1 MKRRDFIAIGVAG
14 GLLASCKSLGLP
26 GAGGINQS
34 KHDLEVWWSEGYYPE
49 ETDAIETIFANWQRL
64 TGNKINLSFFSENEL
79 AAKASS
85 AIDGGPTPDLLY
97 GYGINDTVVPV
108 LSYNNQLVAL
118 DEVVKPIQG
127 DLLPGVI
134 DGVTYL
140 NKQTKIKSIYGIPIS
155 QHSVN
160 LHYWKDLVE
169 EGFGDND
176 QTKKIPNEW
185 KAFWAFW
192 HASQK
197 SLRQKGY
204 DEIYGMA
211 LPMSNLA
218 RDTSYIF
225 EFFLEAHNAKILTP
239 SGQLNVKDPVTRQKI
254 ISAMNDYT
262 SNYKDKYV
270 PPKATSWADPDNNI
284 NFLSSLS
291 VMSANPT
298 LSIPGSQ
305 LSDEIAY
312 FERLGSLPWPNKLD
326 GSPMRSFI
334 SVKQAIVFN
343 SSNVAKAK
351 DLLAYVL
358 KTENLSRYVEGSQG
372 RFLPTT
378 KSIMAMPFW
387 HNAKDVHI
395 ATAIQNLKSSKIP
408 GWILNPAYS
417 EVISKNI
424 WGKAIEAVAT
434 DSLSTEKAVDG
445 AITEIRTIFA
455 GWN

>member
-79 AAKASS
+79 AAKARS

-118 DEVVKPIQG
+118 DEIVKPIKD
-127 DLLPGVI
+127 DLLPSVI

-140 NKQTKIKSIYGIPIS
+140 NKQTKNKSIYAIPIS

-169 EGFGDND
+169 EAFGGTNKN
-176 QTKKIPNEW
+176 TKIPNEW
-185 KAFWAFW
+185 NAFWDYW
-192 HASQK
+192 HASQEA
-197 SLRQKGY
+197 LRQKGY
-204 DEIYGMA
+204 DEIYGMS

-218 RDTSYIF
+218 RDTGYIF

-239 SGQLNVKDPVTRQKI
+239 SGKLNVEDPVTRQKI
-254 ISAMNDYT
+254 ISAINDYT
-262 SNYKDKYV
+262 SNYEDKFV
-270 PPKATSWADPDNNI
+270 PPKATSWSDADNNI

-291 VMSANPT
+291 VMTSNPT

-326 GSPMRSFI
+326 GSPMQSFI

-351 DLLAYVL
+351 DLLAYLL

-387 HNAKDVHI
+387 HNEKDVHI
-395 ATAIQNLKSSKIP
+395 STAIQNLKSSKIP

-434 DSLSTEKAVDG
+434 GSLSTDKAVDG

>member
-26 GAGGINQS
+26 GSGNTKQAQ
-34 KHDLEVWWSEGYYPE
+34 HDLEVWWSEGYYPE
-49 ETDAIETIFANWQRL
+49 ETDAIETIFANWQHS
-64 TGNKINLSFFSENEL
+64 TGNKVNLTFFSENEL
-79 AAKASS
+79 AAKARS

-108 LSYNNQLVAL
+108 LSYNDKLVAL
-118 DEVVKPIQG
+118 EEVVKPIKA
-127 DLLPGVI
+127 DLLPGVL

-140 NKQTKIKSIYGIPIS
+140 NKRTNIKSVYAVPIS

-169 EGFGDND
+169 EAFGGTDKKTRIPHQWKEFWD
-176 QTKKIPNEW
+176 FWQTC
-185 KAFWAFW
+185 
-192 HASQK
+192 QR

-225 EFFLEAHNAKILTP
+225 EFFLEAHDAKIVTQA
-239 SGQLNVKDPVTRQKI
+239 GKLNVEDAGTRQRI
-254 ISAMNDYT
+254 INAINDYT
-262 SNYKDKYV
+262 SNYKKKYV

-291 VMSANPT
+291 VMTANPT

-312 FERLGSLPWPNKLD
+312 FERLGSLPWPNKVD
-326 GSPMRSFI
+326 GSPMQSFI

-343 SSNVAKAK
+343 SSNVDKAK

-387 HNAKDVHI
+387 HNTKDIHI
-395 ATAIQNLKSSKIP
+395 TTAIQNMKASKVP
-408 GWILNPAYS
+408 AWILNPAYS
-417 EVISKNI
+417 EVIAKNV
-424 WGKAIEAVAT
+424 WGEAIEAVAT
-434 DSLSTEKAVDG
+434 NTSSTEKAVDA

>member
-26 GAGGINQS
+26 GGGGTKQV

-64 TGNKINLSFFSENEL
+64 TGNKINLTFFSENEL
-79 AAKASS
+79 AAKARS

-108 LSYNNQLVAL
+108 LSYNNQLIAL
-118 DEVVKPIQG
+118 DDVVKPLKA
-127 DLLPGVI
+127 DLLPGVL

-140 NKQTKIKSIYGIPIS
+140 NKETKIKSIYAVPIS

-169 EGFGDND
+169 EAFDNTD
-176 QTKKIPNEW
+176 KKITIPREW
-185 KAFWAFW
+185 KGFWDFW
-192 HASQK
+192 HACQK
-197 SLRQKGY
+197 SLREKGY

-225 EFFLEAHNAKILTP
+225 EFFLEAYDAKIV
-239 SGQLNVKDPVTRQKI
+239 SSAGQLNVEDPSTRQKI
-254 ISAMNDYT
+254 IRAINDYT
-262 SNYKDKYV
+262 SNYKEKYV
-270 PPKATSWADPDNNI
+270 APKATSWGDPDNNI

-291 VMSANPT
+291 VMTANPT

-312 FERLGSLPWPNKLD
+312 FERLGSLPWPNKVD
-326 GSPMRSFI
+326 GSPMKSFI

-343 SSNVAKAK
+343 SSNVNKAK
-351 DLLAYVL
+351 DLLAYIL
-358 KTENLSRYVEGSQG
+358 RTENLSRYVEGSQG

-387 HNAKDVHI
+387 HNAKDQHI
-395 ATAIQNLKSSKIP
+395 STAVQNMKSSKIP
-408 GWILNPAYS
+408 AWILNPAYS
-417 EVISKNI
+417 EVIAKNI
-424 WGKAIEAVAT
+424 WGEAIEAVASGT
-434 DSLSTEKAVDG
+434 LSTEKAVDT

-455 GWN
+455 SWN

>member
-26 GAGGINQS
+26 GGVDSKQS

-49 ETDAIETIFANWQRL
+49 ETDAIETIFANWQRI

-79 AAKASS
+79 AAKARS

-108 LSYNNQLVAL
+108 LSYQNKLIAL
-118 DEVVKPIQG
+118 DEVVKPFQA

-140 NKQTKIKSIYGIPIS
+140 NKQTKIKSIYAVPIS

-169 EGFGDND
+169 EAFGSTDKK
-176 QTKKIPNEW
+176 TKIPHEW
-185 KAFWAFW
+185 KEFWDFW
-192 HASQK
+192 HTSQQ

-225 EFFLEAHNAKILTP
+225 EFFLEAHNAKIVTS
-239 SGQLNVKDPVTRQKI
+239 SGKLNVEDPVTRQKI
-254 ISAMNDYT
+254 ISAVNDYT
-262 SNYKDKYV
+262 RNYKDKYV

-326 GSPMRSFI
+326 GSPMQSFI

-343 SSNVAKAK
+343 SANAAKAK

-387 HNAKDVHI
+387 HNPKDIHI
-395 ATAIQNLKSSKIP
+395 ATAIENMKSSKIP

-417 EVISKNI
+417 EVIAKNI
-424 WGKAIEAVAT
+424 WGKTIEAVA
-434 DSLSTEKAVDG
+434 SGNQPTEKAVDA
-445 AITEIRTIFA
+445 AITEIRTIFT

>member
-1 MKRRDFIAIGVAG
+1 MKRRNFIALGVAG
-14 GLLASCKSLGLP
+14 GLLASCKTLGLP
-26 GAGGINQS
+26 GSSGAKQA

-49 ETDAIETIFANWQRL
+49 ETDAIETIFANWQRMS
-64 TGNKINLSFFSENEL
+64 GNKINLTFFSENEL
-79 AAKASS
+79 AAKARS

-108 LSYNNQLVAL
+108 LSYNNKLIPL
-118 DEVVKPIQG
+118 DDIVKPIES
-127 DLLPGVI
+127 DLLPGVL

-140 NKQTKIKSIYGIPIS
+140 NKDTKIKSIYAVPIS

-169 EGFGDND
+169 EAFGGTD
-176 QTKKIPNEW
+176 KKITIPHEW
-185 KAFWAFW
+185 RQFWDFW

-204 DEIYGMA
+204 DEIYGIA

-218 RDTSYIF
+218 RDTTYIF
-225 EFFLEAHNAKILTP
+225 EFFLEAYDAKIVT
-239 SGQLNVKDPVTRQKI
+239 SAGQLNIEDPNTRRKVI
-254 ISAMNDYT
+254 NAINDYT
-262 SNYKDKYV
+262 SNYKEKYV

-312 FERLGSLPWPNKLD
+312 FERLGSLPWPNKVD
-326 GSPMRSFI
+326 GSPMKSFI
-334 SVKQAIVFN
+334 SVKQAIVFD
-343 SSNVAKAK
+343 SSNVDKAK
-351 DLLAYVL
+351 SLLSYIL

-387 HNAKDVHI
+387 HNAKDNHI
-395 ATAIQNLKSSKIP
+395 ANAIANMKSSKIP
-408 GWILNPAYS
+408 TWILNPAYS
-417 EVISKNI
+417 EVIAKNV
-424 WGKAIEAVAT
+424 WGEAIEAVAT
-434 DSLSTEKAVDG
+434 GTLSTEKATDT
-445 AITEIRTIFA
+445 AITEIRKIFA

>member
-14 GLLASCKSLGLP
+14 GLLASCKSIGLP
-26 GAGGINQS
+26 GGGDAKQS

-49 ETDAIETIFANWQRL
+49 ETDAIETIFANWQRI

-79 AAKASS
+79 AAKARS

-97 GYGINDTVVPV
+97 GYGINDTVVPI
-108 LSYNNQLVAL
+108 LSYNNKLVAL
-118 DEVVKPIQG
+118 DEIVKPIRN

-140 NKQTKIKSIYGIPIS
+140 NKQTKIKSIYAVPIS

-169 EGFGDND
+169 EAFGGTD
-176 QTKKIPNEW
+176 KKIKIPHEW
-185 KAFWAFW
+185 KEFWDFW

-197 SLRQKGY
+197 SLRQNGY

-218 RDTSYIF
+218 RDTTYIF
-225 EFFLEAHNAKILTP
+225 EFFLEAYDAKIVN
-239 SGQLNVKDPVTRQKI
+239 SAGKLNVEDPGTRQKI
-254 ISAMNDYT
+254 ISAINDYT
-262 SNYKDKYV
+262 SNYKEKYV

-291 VMSANPT
+291 VMTANPT

-312 FERLGSLPWPNKLD
+312 FERLGSLPWPNKVD
-326 GSPMRSFI
+326 GTVMKSFI

-343 SSNVAKAK
+343 SSNVDKAK

-387 HNAKDVHI
+387 HNAKDIHI
-395 ATAIQNLKSSKIP
+395 ATAIQNMQSSKIP
-408 GWILNPAYS
+408 AWILNPAYS
-417 EVISKNI
+417 EVIAKNI

-434 DSLSTEKAVDG
+434 GDQSTEKAVDS

>member
-79 AAKASS
+79 AAKARS

-118 DEVVKPIQG
+118 DEVVKPIKD
-127 DLLPGVI
+127 DLLPSVI

-140 NKQTKIKSIYGIPIS
+140 NKQTKNKSIYAAPIS

-160 LHYWKDLVE
+160 LHYWKDLLE
-169 EGFGDND
+169 EAFGGNE
-176 QTKKIPNEW
+176 QNKKIPNEW
-185 KAFWAFW
+185 NAFWDYW

-197 SLRQKGY
+197 ALRQNGY

-218 RDTSYIF
+218 RDTGYIF

-239 SGQLNVKDPVTRQKI
+239 TGKLNVEDPVTRQKI
-254 ISAMNDYT
+254 IRAINDYT

-270 PPKATSWADPDNNI
+270 PTKATSWADPDNNI

-291 VMSANPT
+291 VMTANPT

-351 DLLAYVL
+351 DLLAYLL

-395 ATAIQNLKSSKIP
+395 STAIQNLKSSKIP

-434 DSLSTEKAVDG
+434 GSLSTDKAVDG

>member
-79 AAKASS
+79 AAKANS

-118 DEVVKPIQG
+118 DEVVKPIQD

-140 NKQTKIKSIYGIPIS
+140 NKQTKNKSIYAIPIS

-169 EGFGDND
+169 EAFGGTNKN
-176 QTKKIPNEW
+176 TKIPNEW
-185 KAFWAFW
+185 NAFWDYW
-192 HASQK
+192 HTSQK
-197 SLRQKGY
+197 ALRQKGY
-204 DEIYGMA
+204 DEIYGMS

-218 RDTSYIF
+218 RDTGYIF

-239 SGQLNVKDPVTRQKI
+239 SGKLNVEDPVTRQKI
-254 ISAMNDYT
+254 ISAINDYT
-262 SNYKDKYV
+262 SNYEDKFV
-270 PPKATSWADPDNNI
+270 PPKATSWSDADNNI

-291 VMSANPT
+291 VMTANPT

-326 GSPMRSFI
+326 GSPKQSFI

-351 DLLAYVL
+351 DLLAYLL

-372 RFLPTT
+372 RFVPTT

-395 ATAIQNLKSSKIP
+395 STAIQNLKSSKIP

-434 DSLSTEKAVDG
+434 GSLPTDKAVDG

-455 GWN
+455 GRN

>member
-79 AAKASS
+79 AAKANS

-118 DEVVKPIQG
+118 DEVVKPIQD

-140 NKQTKIKSIYGIPIS
+140 NKQTKNKSIYAIPIS

-169 EGFGDND
+169 EAFGGND
-176 QTKKIPNEW
+176 QNKKIPNEW
-185 KAFWAFW
+185 NAFWDYW

-197 SLRQKGY
+197 ALRQKGY
-204 DEIYGMA
+204 DEIHGMS
-211 LPMSNLA
+211 LPMSGLA
-218 RDTSYIF
+218 RDTGYIF
-225 EFFLEAHNAKILTP
+225 EFFLEAHNANILTP
-239 SGQLNVKDPVTRQKI
+239 SGKLNVEDPVIRQKI
-254 ISAMNDYT
+254 ISAVNDYT
-262 SNYKDKYV
+262 RNYKDKYV
-270 PPKATSWADPDNNI
+270 PPKATSWSDADNNI

-291 VMSANPT
+291 VMTSNPT

-334 SVKQAIVFN
+334 SVKQAVVFKG
-343 SSNVAKAK
+343 SNVAKAK
-351 DLLAYVL
+351 DLLAYLL

-387 HNAKDVHI
+387 HNTKDVHI
-395 ATAIQNLKSSKIP
+395 ATAIQNLKSSKKS
-408 GWILNPAYS
+408 GKTLNSAYCD
-417 EVISKNI
+417 VINKNI

-434 DSLSTEKAVDG
+434 GSLSTEKAVDG

-455 GWN
+455 GWY

>member
-49 ETDAIETIFANWQRL
+49 ETDAIETIFANWQRI
-64 TGNKINLSFFSENEL
+64 TGNKLNLSFFSENEL
-79 AAKASS
+79 AAKARS

-97 GYGINDTVVPV
+97 GYGINDTVVPI

-118 DEVVKPIQG
+118 DEVVKPIKD

-140 NKQTKIKSIYGIPIS
+140 NKQTKNKSIYAIPIS

-169 EGFGDND
+169 EAFGGNE
-176 QTKKIPNEW
+176 QNKKIPNEW
-185 KAFWAFW
+185 NAFWDYW

-197 SLRQKGY
+197 ALRQKGY
-204 DEIYGMA
+204 DEIYGMS

-239 SGQLNVKDPVTRQKI
+239 SGKLNVEDPVTRQRI
-254 ISAMNDYT
+254 ISAINDYT

-270 PPKATSWADPDNNI
+270 PPKATSWSDADNNI

-291 VMSANPT
+291 VMTSNPT

-395 ATAIQNLKSSKIP
+395 ATAIQNMKSSKIP

-424 WGKAIEAVAT
+424 WGKVIEAVAT
-434 DSLSTEKAVDG
+434 GSTPTEKAVDG

>member
-1 MKRRDFIAIGVAG
+1 MKRRDFIAIGVASS
-14 GLLASCKSLGLP
+14 LLASCKSLGLP
-26 GAGGINQS
+26 GNSNSKQS
-34 KHDLEVWWSEGYYPE
+34 KHVLEVWWSEGYYPE
-49 ETDAIETIFANWQRL
+49 ETDALETIFANWQRI
-64 TGNKINLSFFSENEL
+64 TGNKVNLSFFSENEL
-79 AAKASS
+79 AAKANS
-85 AIDGGPTPDLLY
+85 AIAGGPTPDLLY
-97 GYGINDTVVPV
+97 GYGINDTVVPI
-108 LSYNNQLVAL
+108 LSYNNKLTAL
-118 DEVVKPIQG
+118 DDVVKPIRD

-140 NKQTKIKSIYGIPIS
+140 NKQTKVKSIYAAPIS

-169 EGFGDND
+169 EAFGGTD
-176 QTKKIPNEW
+176 KKINISNNW
-185 KAFWAFW
+185 KDFWEFW
-192 HASQK
+192 RTTQK
-197 SLRQKGY
+197 SLRKKGY

-211 LPMSNLA
+211 LPMSSLA

-225 EFFLEAHNAKILTP
+225 EFFLEAHNAKIVSP
-239 SGQLNVKDPVTRQKI
+239 SGKLNVEDPITRQKI
-254 ISAMNDYT
+254 ISAINDYT
-262 SNYKDKYV
+262 SSYEDKFV
-270 PPKATSWADPDNNI
+270 PPKATSWSDADNNI

-291 VMSANPT
+291 VMTSNPT

-326 GSPMRSFI
+326 GSPMQSFI
-334 SVKQAIVFN
+334 SVKQAIVFD

-351 DLLAYVL
+351 DLLAYLL

-378 KSIMAMPFW
+378 KAIMAMPFW

-395 ATAIQNLKSSKIP
+395 ATAIQSLKSSKIP

-434 DSLSTEKAVDG
+434 GSLSTDKAVDG
-445 AITEIRTIFA
+445 AITGIRTIFA

>member
-26 GAGGINQS
+26 GTGGTKQS

-49 ETDAIETIFANWQRL
+49 ETDAIETIFANWQRI

-79 AAKASS
+79 AAKARS

-108 LSYNNQLVAL
+108 LSYNNKLIAL
-118 DEVVKPIQG
+118 DDVVKPIQS

-140 NKQTKIKSIYGIPIS
+140 NKQTKIKSVYAVPIS

-169 EGFGDND
+169 EAFGGTDKK
-176 QTKKIPNEW
+176 TKIPHEW
-185 KAFWAFW
+185 KEFWAFW

-211 LPMSNLA
+211 LPMSSLA
-218 RDTSYIF
+218 RDTTYIF
-225 EFFLEAHNAKILTP
+225 EFFLEAYNAKIVT
-239 SGQLNVKDPVTRQKI
+239 SAGKLNVEDRATRQKI
-254 ISAMNDYT
+254 ISAINDYT

-291 VMSANPT
+291 VMTANPT

-312 FERLGSLPWPNKLD
+312 FERLGSLPWPNKVD
-326 GSPMRSFI
+326 GSLMQSFI

-343 SSNVAKAK
+343 SSNVDKAK

-378 KSIMAMPFW
+378 RSIMAMPFW
-387 HNAKDVHI
+387 HNVKDGHI
-395 ATAIQNLKSSKIP
+395 ATAIQNMKSSKIP
-408 GWILNPAYS
+408 AWILNPAYS

-424 WGKAIEAVAT
+424 WGKAIEAVASG
-434 DSLSTEKAVDG
+434 DMPTEKAVDA

>member
-1 MKRRDFIAIGVAG
+1 MKRRDFIAIGVASS
-14 GLLASCKSLGLP
+14 LLASCKSLGLP
-26 GAGGINQS
+26 GNSNSKQS
-34 KHDLEVWWSEGYYPE
+34 KRDLEVWWSEGYYPE
-49 ETDAIETIFANWQRL
+49 ETDAIETIFANWQRI
-64 TGNKINLSFFSENEL
+64 TGNKVNLSFFSENEL
-79 AAKASS
+79 AAKANS
-85 AIDGGPTPDLLY
+85 AIAGGPTPDLLY
-97 GYGINDTVVPV
+97 GYGINDTVVPI
-108 LSYNNQLVAL
+108 LSYNNKLTAL
-118 DEVVKPIQG
+118 DDVVKPIRD

-140 NKQTKIKSIYGIPIS
+140 NKQTKVKSIYAVPIS

-169 EGFGDND
+169 EAFGGTD
-176 QTKKIPNEW
+176 KKINISNNW
-185 KAFWAFW
+185 KDFWEFW
-192 HASQK
+192 RTTQK
-197 SLRQKGY
+197 SLRKKGY

-211 LPMSNLA
+211 LPMSSLA

-225 EFFLEAHNAKILTP
+225 EFFLEAHNAKIVSP
-239 SGQLNVKDPVTRQKI
+239 SGKLNIEDPATRQKI
-254 ISAMNDYT
+254 INAIEDYT
-262 SNYKDKYV
+262 RNYKEKYV
-270 PPKATSWADPDNNI
+270 PAKATTWADPDNNI

-291 VMSANPT
+291 VMTANPT

-326 GSPMRSFI
+326 GSPMQSFI

-387 HNAKDVHI
+387 HNAKDIHI
-395 ATAIQNLKSSKIP
+395 ATAKQILKSSKVAS
-408 GWILNPAYS
+408 WVVNPAYS
-417 EVISKNI
+417 EVIAKNI
-424 WGKAIEAVAT
+424 WGKAIEAIAT
-434 DSLSTEKAVDG
+434 GSLTTPKAVDA